1 MKPYLLLL
9 TAFAIM
15 ISCTD
20 MDDEVTN
27 ANIRIKNLSSLTFDE
42 VQVGEQETLHT
53 NIAPEDYSDYLPYE
67 TAYSSASISIKAG
80 EETFL
85 LQPPDFVGE
94 TELPPGFYTYELNVT
109 EEGGVSLNFKAD

>member
-9 TAFAIM
+9 TVFAIM

-20 MDDEVTN
+20 RDDEVTKV
-27 ANIRIKNLSSLTFDE
+27 NIRIKNLSSLTFDE
-42 VQVGEQETLHT
+42 VQVGDQETLYT

-67 TAYSSASISIKAG
+67 TAYRYAFISIMAG
-80 EETFL
+80 EEAFVS
-85 LQPPDFVGE
+85 QPLDFVGE

-109 EEGGVSLNFKAD
+109 EEGEVSLNFKAD